1 MSDKIRPQH
10 VARKAILYVR
20 QSSTYQVHHNVES
33 QKLQYAMQEHLRR
46 LGWQD
51 IEIIDEDLGRSAAG
65 TTTRAGFER
74 MVAQVC
80 LGQVGAVAAPEV
92 SRFARNS
99 REWQQL
105 VEVCRVV
112 DTVLIDQET
121 VYAPRQSNDRLLLG
135 LKGSLNEYELELLRQ
150 RSWEARREKARRGE
164 LIVLAPVG
172 FVKTEQQRLEK
183 DADRRIQEAIRL
195 VYQKFVEIGSVRQT
209 LLWFLEHG
217 LELPMQDAQGQI
229 HWKRPYYGT
238 VYKMLTHPA
247 YGGAYVYGRREK
259 TMEYTNG
266 QPRHSHRNKPQS
278 QWLSLIPN
286 NHEGYVSWE
295 EFEKI
300 QAMIRENNR
309 GPGKTGAIQSGP
321 ALLGGL
327 LRCRRCGRKLMIKY
341 TGNHHDVVRY
351 ACDRGWMDNGA
362 PRCIAFG
369 GMTADDAMAKE
380 ILRVVQPA
388 ALEAA
393 VLASEE
399 EAHKQDEVLEAL
411 QRDLEAARYAAQR
424 AQRQYDAM
432 DPENRLVADE
442 LERRW
447 NQALERVREIER
459 RIDEHTNH
467 HGSMSVP
474 SLQEFEHL
482 AADLESVW
490 QSPDSDIRLKKA
502 IVRTLIHEIV
512 VDVESER
519 GELIL
524 IIHWKGGVH
533 TELRLPRRKRGQNS
547 AQTSKDIVEA
557 VRILARVCSDDWI
570 AAALNRSGLQTGRGN
585 YWTRERVVS
594 LRTYYEI
601 PCYEADRSESEV
613 WMNLN
618 QAAKHI
624 GISARTLRLA
634 IQRGEIEAEH
644 PVSGGPWVLNRSAL
658 LTEAALQL
666 IERVRH
672 LRRNPTVPTSKQDN
686 FDFSNT

>member
-1 MSDKIRPQH
+1 MSEKIRPQH
-10 VARKAILYVR
+10 TARKAILYIR
-20 QSSTYQVHHNVES
+20 QSSAYQVSHNIES
-33 QKLQYAMQEHLRR
+33 QKLQYAMEDRLRR
-46 LGWQD
+46 LGWRE
-51 IEIIDEDLGRSAAG
+51 IEVVDEDLGRSASG
-65 TTTRAGFER
+65 TVTRIGFER

-80 LGQVGAVAAPEV
+80 MGQVGAVAAREV

-135 LKGSLNEYELELLRQ
+135 LKGSLNEYELDLLRQ

-195 VYQKFVEIGSVRQT
+195 VYQKFAEIGSVRQT

-217 LELPMQDAQGQI
+217 LELPMQDAQGQL

-259 TMEYTNG
+259 TMEYTDG
-266 QPRHSHRNKPQS
+266 QPRHSHRKKPRA

-295 EFEKI
+295 QFEKI
-300 QAMIRENNR
+300 QTMIQQNNR

-369 GMTADDAMAKE
+369 GITVDEAMSKE
-380 ILRVVQPA
+380 ILRVVEPA
-388 ALEAA
+388 AVEAA
-393 VLASEE
+393 VLASKEE
-399 EAHKQDEVLEAL
+399 THKQDEVLEAL
-411 QRDLEAARYAAQR
+411 RRDMEAARYAAHR
-424 AQRQYDAM
+424 AQKQYDAA

-447 NQALERVREIER
+447 NQALERVRAIEL
-459 RIDEHTNH
+459 RIHAHEDQHDPT
-467 HGSMSVP
+467 SVP
-474 SLQEFEHL
+474 SVQEFENL

-490 QSPDSDIRLKKA
+490 HSPHSDIRLKKA
-502 IVRTLIHEIV
+502 IVRTLIHEV
-512 VDVESER
+512 MVDVDAEH

-533 TELRLPRRKRGQNS
+533 TELRLPRRRRGQNG

-557 VRILARVCSDDWI
+557 VRILARVSSDDWI
-570 AAALNRSGLQTGRGN
+570 ASALNRSGLPTGRGN

-601 PCYEADRSESEV
+601 PCYQADRSESEG
-613 WMNLN
+613 WMNLG

-624 GISARTLRLA
+624 GISDRTLRLA
-634 IQRGEIEAEH
+634 IQRGEIKADH
-644 PVSGGPWVLNRSAL
+644 PVSGGPWVLNRSDL
-658 LTEAALQL
+658 QTEAALRL
-666 IERVRH
+666 LERVRH
-672 LRRNPTVPTSKQDN
+672 SRRNPTVPTSKQDN

>member
-10 VARKAILYVR
+10 LARKAILYIR
-20 QSSTYQVHHNVES
+20 QSSAYQVSHNLES
-33 QKLQYAMQEHLRR
+33 QKLQYAMEDRLQR
-46 LGWQD
+46 LGWRE
-51 IEIIDEDLGRSAAG
+51 IEVVDEDLGRSASG
-65 TTTRAGFER
+65 TVTRSGFER

-80 LGQVGAVAAPEV
+80 MGQVGAVAAREV

-121 VYAPRQSNDRLLLG
+121 VYTPRQSNDRLLLG
-135 LKGSLNEYELELLRQ
+135 LKGSLNEYELDLLRQ

-164 LIVLAPVG
+164 LIVSAPVG
-172 FVKTEQQRLEK
+172 FVKTDQQRLEK
-183 DADRRIQEAIRL
+183 DPDRRVQQAIQL
-195 VYQKFVEIGSVRQT
+195 VYSKFVEIGSVRQT
-209 LLWFLEHG
+209 LLWFLEHD
-217 LELPMQDAQGQI
+217 LELPVHDAQGQT

-247 YGGAYVYGRREK
+247 YGGAYVYGRRET
-259 TMEYTNG
+259 TMDYTNG
-266 QPRHSHRNKPQS
+266 QPRHSHRKKPRS

-295 EFEKI
+295 QFEKI
-300 QAMIRENNR
+300 RTMIQENNR

-388 ALEAA
+388 AMEAA

-399 EAHKQDEVLEAL
+399 KAHKQDEVLEAL
-411 QRDLEAARYAAQR
+411 QRDLEAARYGAQR
-424 AQRQYDAM
+424 AQRQYDAT

-459 RIDEHTNH
+459 RIEEHTNH
-467 HGSMSVP
+467 HDSMSVP
-474 SLQEFEHL
+474 SLQDFEHL

-502 IVRTLIHEIV
+502 IVRTLIHEVV
-512 VDVESER
+512 VDVDAER

-524 IIHWKGGVH
+524 IIHWK
-533 TELRLPRRKRGQNS
+533 
-547 AQTSKDIVEA
+547 
-557 VRILARVCSDDWI
+557 DD
-570 AAALNRSGLQTGRGN
+570 
-585 YWTRERVVS
+585 
-594 LRTYYEI
+594 
-601 PCYEADRSESEV
+601 
-613 WMNLN
+613 
-618 QAAKHI
+618 K
-624 GISARTLRLA
+624 
-634 IQRGEIEAEH
+634 
-644 PVSGGPWVLNRSAL
+644 
-658 LTEAALQL
+658 
-666 IERVRH
+666 
-672 LRRNPTVPTSKQDN
+672 
-686 FDFSNT
+686 

>member
-1 MSDKIRPQH
+1 MSEKIRPQH
-10 VARKAILYVR
+10 TARKAILYIR
-20 QSSTYQVHHNVES
+20 QSSAYQVSHNIES
-33 QKLQYAMQEHLRR
+33 QKLQYAMEDRLRR
-46 LGWQD
+46 LGWRE
-51 IEIIDEDLGRSAAG
+51 IEVVDEDLGRSASG
-65 TTTRAGFER
+65 TVTRIGFER

-80 LGQVGAVAAPEV
+80 MGQVGAVAAREV

-135 LKGSLNEYELELLRQ
+135 LKGSLNEYELDLLRQ

-195 VYQKFVEIGSVRQT
+195 VYQKFAEIGSVRQT

-217 LELPMQDAQGQI
+217 LELPMQDAQGQL

-259 TMEYTNG
+259 TMEYTDG
-266 QPRHSHRNKPQS
+266 QPRHSHRKKPRA

-295 EFEKI
+295 QFEKI
-300 QAMIRENNR
+300 QTMIQQNNR

-369 GMTADDAMAKE
+369 GITVDEAMSKE
-380 ILRVVQPA
+380 ILRVVEPA
-388 ALEAA
+388 AVEAA
-393 VLASEE
+393 VLASKEE
-399 EAHKQDEVLEAL
+399 THKQDEVLEAL
-411 QRDLEAARYAAQR
+411 RRDMEAARYAAHR
-424 AQRQYDAM
+424 AQKQYDAA
-432 DPENRLVADE
+432 DPLCVLAANVMLD
-442 LERRW
+442 L
-447 NQALERVREIER
+447 QALLNQCTSVLLANI
-459 RIDEHTNH
+459 N
-467 HGSMSVP
+467 SVP
-474 SLQEFEHL
+474 GRPEDDGPVGVSR
-482 AADLESVW
+482 
-490 QSPDSDIRLKKA
+490 P
-502 IVRTLIHEIV
+502 
-512 VDVESER
+512 R
-519 GELIL
+519 G
-524 IIHWKGGVH
+524 
-533 TELRLPRRKRGQNS
+533 S
-547 AQTSKDIVEA
+547 
-557 VRILARVCSDDWI
+557 
-570 AAALNRSGLQTGRGN
+570 
-585 YWTRERVVS
+585 
-594 LRTYYEI
+594 
-601 PCYEADRSESEV
+601 
-613 WMNLN
+613 
-618 QAAKHI
+618 
-624 GISARTLRLA
+624 
-634 IQRGEIEAEH
+634 IQ
-644 PVSGGPWVLNRSAL
+644 
-658 LTEAALQL
+658 
-666 IERVRH
+666 
-672 LRRNPTVPTSKQDN
+672 
-686 FDFSNT
+686 